1 MRYCSLAELESG
13 MPLGRHVLG
22 SQGELLLGRG
32 QILDQYF
39 IKRLTELGFLGVFIE
54 EQGFEEVQPVELVD
68 SNLYASA
75 QVVLSQS
82 LSSLGP
88 LRQAAT
94 PVATTISPDFSAKIR
109 SGPKMPMP
117 KLRDLAHQVIEDVLA
132 EHSQQL
138 PCLLL
143 KAQGLYQTQ
152 HGLDTMII
160 AVLLGINFNMI
171 YRELRQLALAAL
183 LHDVGKA
190 ALCEAGRPNLI
201 PSDPQYRNHPYVGAQ
216 IVLNS
221 ADNAF
226 IECAAIQQ
234 HHERQDGLGF
244 PDGLKGS
251 ARSPAVSA
259 AYRAG
264 EIYRL
269 AEILSVADAYDV
281 LTSGAYAPP
290 LTPEQALENITHR
303 SPSEFNRNAVK
314 VLTKMIQIFPVGSP
328 VKIVSAT
335 NDSYCGWR
343 GAVARFYPETP
354 HQCDLILT
362 HDAEGQRVS
371 PRRLEL
377 CHDEEARLALQL

>member
-1 MRYCSLAELESG
+1 MRYCSLAELEPG

-22 SQGELLLGRG
+22 SRGELLLGRG
-32 QILDQYF
+32 QILDEYF
-39 IKRLTELGFLGVFIE
+39 MKRLAELGFLGIFIE
-54 EQGFEEVQPVELVD
+54 EQGFEEVQPVELVN
-68 SNLYASA
+68 SNLYASTQLLMGQCLDGLA
-75 QVVLSQS
+75 
-82 LSSLGP
+82 P

-94 PVATTISPDFSAKIR
+94 PGAATLSADFSAKIR

-117 KLRDLAHQVIEDVLA
+117 RLRDQAYQIIEDVL
-132 EHSQQL
+132 EENSQQL

-143 KAQGLYQTQ
+143 KAQGLYQMQ
-152 HGLDTMII
+152 HGVDTMII

-171 YRELRQLALAAL
+171 FRELRQLALAAL

-190 ALCEAGRPNLI
+190 ALCDESRPNLT

-221 ADNAF
+221 SDNTF

-251 ARSPAVSA
+251 ARSPATSA
-259 AYRAG
+259 AYRPG

-290 LTPEQALENITHR
+290 LTPEQALENISKR
-303 SPSEFNRNAVK
+303 CPSEFNRNVVK
-314 VLTKMIQIFPVGSP
+314 VLIKMVQIFPVGSP
-328 VKIVSAT
+328 VTIVSAT
-335 NDSYCGWR
+335 NESYCGWR
-343 GAVARFYPETP
+343 GAVARFHPETP

-362 HDAEGQRVS
+362 HDADGQRT
-371 PRRLEL
+371 PPQKLEL
-377 CHDEEARLALQL
+377 SHDEEARLALVL

>member
-1 MRYCSLAELESG
+1 
-13 MPLGRHVLG
+13 MPLGRHLLG
-22 SQGELLLGRG
+22 SRGELLLGRG
-32 QILDQYF
+32 QILDEYF
-39 IKRLTELGFLGVFIE
+39 INRLTELGFLGIFIE
-54 EQGFEEVQPVELVD
+54 EQGFEEIQPVELVN
-68 SNLYASA
+68 SNLYANA
-75 QVVLSQS
+75 QMLMNQC
-82 LSSLGP
+82 LDGLAP

-94 PVATTISPDFSAKIR
+94 PGATTISADFSEKIR
-109 SGPKMPMP
+109 TGPKLPMP
-117 KLRDLAHQVIEDVLA
+117 KLRDQAYQIIEDIL
-132 EHSQQL
+132 EENSQQL

-143 KAQGLYQTQ
+143 KAQGLYQMQ
-152 HGLDTMII
+152 HGVDTMII

-190 ALCEAGRPNLI
+190 ALCEASRANLA

-221 ADNAF
+221 SDNTF

-244 PDGLKGS
+244 PDGLKGL

-259 AYRAG
+259 AYRPG

-269 AEILSVADAYDV
+269 AEILSIADAYDV

-290 LTPEQALENITHR
+290 LTPAQALENIAKR
-303 SPSEFNRNAVK
+303 SPGEFNRNIVK
-314 VLTKMIQIFPVGSP
+314 VLIKMVQIFPVGSP
-328 VKIVSAT
+328 VKILSAT

-343 GAVARFYPETP
+343 GAVTRFYPETP

-362 HDAEGQRVS
+362 HDEEGQRVP
-371 PRRLEL
+371 PRKLEL
-377 CHDEEARLALQL
+377 RHDDEARLALLL